1 VEVQDTEPL
10 GMFVGFE
17 PDITRFIGEQ
27 RIRLEPGELMV
38 LYTDG
43 VTDAVNRKGEE
54 FGLRRLCGLVQ
65 NNSRLASGQILENLL
80 SELYAFIGE
89 ARVHDDISLM
99 VIKQK

>member
-1 VEVQDTEPL
+1 VQDTEPL

-17 PDITRFIGEQ
+17 PDISRFIGEQ
-27 RIRLEPGELMV
+27 RIRLQPGELMV

-43 VTDAVNRKGEE
+43 VTEAVNRSGEE
-54 FGLRRLCGLVQ
+54 FGLRRLCELVRK
-65 NNSRLASGQILENLL
+65 NSRFASTQILENVL
-80 SELYAFIGE
+80 SELYAYIGE